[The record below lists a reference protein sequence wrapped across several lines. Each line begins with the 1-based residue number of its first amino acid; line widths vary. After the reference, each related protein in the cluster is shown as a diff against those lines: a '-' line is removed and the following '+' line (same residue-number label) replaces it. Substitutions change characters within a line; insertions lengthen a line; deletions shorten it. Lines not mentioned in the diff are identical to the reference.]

1 MKQQERVAI
10 YQSTSSTLILYS
22 SGTRGRSSSSL
33 QKNPDWFDK
42 LDLLLN
48 LCIMISV
55 GVICTLFHIV
65 NTPTCYL
72 MRLIGSAIFNVALR
86 PTKGCD
92 KKRLQKASLILD
104 LWAHV

>member
-1 MKQQERVAI
+1 
-10 YQSTSSTLILYS
+10 
-22 SGTRGRSSSSL
+22 
-33 QKNPDWFDK
+33 
-42 LDLLLN
+42 
-48 LCIMISV
+48 
-55 GVICTLFHIV
+55 
-65 NTPTCYL
+65 